1 MGDRRIA
8 EIKDG
13 DGSLFFYTH
22 SYGHSLPAIARQA
35 LEVAEPRKTDTSYAF
50 RRVVDYLIMATGS
63 RDKEVGSGLS
73 FLPNSEDEYGDPPTV
88 IIDLKKWSVTA
99 LETEWST
106 R

>member
-35 LEVAEPRKTDTSYAF
+35 LEVAKPRRYDTSYAF
-50 RRVVDYLIMATGS
+50 RRVVDHLINATGS
-63 RDKEVGSGLS
+63 RDNEMGSGLS

-99 LETEWST
+99 LEAEWSRT
-106 R
+106 

>member
-22 SYGHSLPAIARQA
+22 SYGHSLPAIAREA
-35 LEVAEPRKTDTSYAF
+35 LEVAKPRKTDTSYAF
-50 RRVVDYLIMATGS
+50 RRVVDHLIKATGS
-63 RDKEVGSGLS
+63 RDNEVGSGLS
-73 FLPNSEDEYGDPPTV
+73 FFPNSEDEYGDPPTV
-88 IIDLKKWSVTA
+88 IIDLQQWSVTA
-99 LETEWST
+99 LETEW